1 MAVAFDAK
9 ATADSTGTS
18 VTTISNANLTVGA
31 GSNRGLIAVVSWNGT
46 VTLSAPVA
54 HWDTA
59 GTNQLM
65 TQIGS
70 TITNAAIDQHL
81 ALFGLVAP
89 TSGNKNLT
97 VSWTGASG
105 VYLSAIAFTGV
116 DQTSAAVAF
125 PHFNNAVGTTS
136 PASVAITSATGNETV
151 AVFSANG
158 AADLTTLNFTNLFGP
173 DLTDPNGSG
182 AANYTAGAASNT
194 HTCTLVPTTGSWL
207 ACGCDVLASGGAA
220 DTLMPQISL

>member
-9 ATADSTGTS
+9 ATADTTATG
-18 VTTISNANLTVGA
+18 VLTINNANLTVGA
-31 GSNRGLIAVVSWNGT
+31 GSNRALLAVASWVGT
-46 VTLSAPVA
+46 VTLSAPIA

-70 TITNAAIDQHL
+70 IITNGAIDQHV

-89 TSGNKNLT
+89 TSGNKNFTL
-97 VSWTGASG
+97 SWTGSSG
-105 VYLSAIAFTGV
+105 VYVDLIAFTGV
-116 DQTSAAVAF
+116 DQTSVAVAF
-125 PHFNNAVGTTS
+125 PHFNSAVGTAS
-136 PASVAITSATGNETV
+136 PASVPITSATGNYT
-151 AVFSANG
+151 AATFTANG

-182 AANYTAGAASNT
+182 AANYTTGAATNT
-194 HTCTLVPTTGSWL
+194 HTCTLSATGSWL

-220 DTLMPQISL
+220 DVLMPQISL